1 MLKIKVKR
9 GKCNISMRG
18 DLAEIAAET
27 LVVINNIY
35 RGIEGSDVAAAD
47 VFKNSICKA
56 INDPECTPFANRDD
70 ETE

>member
-1 MLKIKVKR
+1 MLKIEVKR

-18 DLAEIAAET
+18 DFAEIVAET
-27 LVVINNIY
+27 LVAINNIY
-35 RGIEGSDVAAAD
+35 RGIEENDVASAG
-47 VFKNSICKA
+47 VFKNLICNA